1 MAGNI
6 KQPELTVKVIADVV
20 QVEDGLTKAINKA
33 VSDINKDADSKLK
46 KVKVQFDKDDFKAE
60 LGKLSGS
67 VKIKA
72 FDGIGE
78 QIGNGVADAIKKSL
92 QNIKIGN
99 IGIGGVSG
107 AKGSDIGQDR
117 SNQISAWA
125 KQYADQETKLYGA
138 AVDALNKVSK
148 LSLDDFNK
156 VVEAFEN
163 YENNLKEFTSRMPK
177 KEKSSFETALRNE
190 YSKSQYDSFH
200 TVKQGLENVWGDGSI
215 SSILKQFTKHPAA
228 SSAKF
233 AMPKNLKPLE
243 YTPIDQSD
251 LVVGLDQVTQKI
263 NETVKA
269 QNDSVKIMTQNVQME
284 SSTVSQANKTA
295 DDHAEIMKLA
305 AEAEKAKASQ
315 SQQTGDAIRKETQAV
330 QSSNNAL
337 KQHAQA
343 LADANEEGEQA
354 EHIASMYGYTIAQGI
369 SANAKDVQAIAELAQ
384 KQKEAGYELQ
394 SVSVD
399 KAFDDNGVT
408 NLSGSL
414 KYYNK
419 ELQTTITQSYTAVKA
434 REQEEQGVYELNL
447 AHERLVKTYKQ
458 EKTEN
463 AALLRDQA
471 DSMKRQFS
479 AQVEAAHQSMDSVL
493 TGNLKSYFGDDFIVD
508 TEDKLKE
515 LRRAIQ
521 AAKLNLSALEQEAK
535 SGDSFNALT
544 NQFDKLK
551 NVPTQLDKL
560 KTSISRLK
568 SDSYTSDLTGKTHDL
583 NAEYERLVKTY
594 NEIIALQNDVNAGN
608 KVLTP
613 DESRDQIKQ
622 LRNFLSDLRVLGGE
636 TGAQKAVE
644 NKLNALSPEKYNL
657 MFRNLQ
663 SNLQKAEQKFDNLVG
678 TTPELENRLNNVKGI
693 VGKIASGFNGSAS
706 QMDALVRAL
715 KQVSSLNSE
724 LVGAKNSPAN
734 YIAQVYRDRDLWA
747 TQAQKLSL
755 DAGSITQNR
764 FTSAAVDAASDV
776 NTALGKIGAAIKDY
790 EAALKNGNASTDDAV
805 KAVRKQVDEYERLN
819 KIAKDRVALAKQE
832 DNALRTQAVN
842 ARDLQNLEATLRN
855 FGETNGKYRNNAGL
869 AVMYDSI
876 AAGIGDLRDSGK
888 IDDVSIKQ
896 LRERLSLLDSLTT
909 ELGYKGQTYGQRV
922 KDKVAEI
929 KTYTLSI
936 SMFNIAGNAVRQM
949 ISNIVDLDSAMT
961 ELRKVTEETDATYEK
976 FLTNAATRAKNLGAT
991 MSDVVVATSTFARMG
1006 YTLEQSE
1013 QLGDAA
1019 LIAQNVWDN
1028 VGSVDETANAI
1039 ISTMKAFGIAAEDA
1053 ISIVNKLNAVS
1064 NSYAVVSGD
1073 IANAMADTGAALQAA
1088 GNTFDESISLFSATK
1103 HNWLVA

>member
-1 MAGNI
+1 MAG
-6 KQPELTVKVIADVV
+6 KVVAPELTVKVTADRLQV
-20 QVEDGLTKAINKA
+20 QDDLTKVINKA
-33 VSDINKDADSKLK
+33 VGEINKKQNNDNLT
-46 KVKVQFDKDDFKAE
+46 KVKVQLDQDEFQKELSGLSGKVDVKSFDGVGEKIGKDIAASIKAE
-60 LGKLSGS
+60 LKNLNIGSGASVAGQASQTGVKQSRNDEIKSWAQAIAKQQTALFNKVTEATSKAGQVSEKDLTKLMTAADKFENDFKDFISRMTRSEKGTFT
-67 VKIKA
+67 KA
-72 FDGIGE
+72 MKSELAGRPDVMSFFS
-78 QIGNGVADAIKKSL
+78 GNGSASAAQQVQALLGSAPA
-92 QNIKIGN
+92 
-99 IGIGGVSG
+99 SG
-107 AKGSDIGQDR
+107 AKFSVPKL
-117 SNQISAWA
+117 QI
-125 KQYADQETKLYGA
+125 
-138 AVDALNKVSK
+138 
-148 LSLDDFNK
+148 
-156 VVEAFEN
+156 
-163 YENNLKEFTSRMPK
+163 
-177 KEKSSFETALRNE
+177 
-190 YSKSQYDSFH
+190 
-200 TVKQGLENVWGDGSI
+200 
-215 SSILKQFTKHPAA
+215 PAYV
-228 SSAKF
+228 
-233 AMPKNLKPLE
+233 P
-243 YTPIDQSD
+243 
-251 LVVGLDQVTQKI
+251 LDQ
-263 NETVKA
+263 
-269 QNDSVKIMTQNVQME
+269 NDLSGISQPIAEAAKNIKVE
-284 SSTVSQANKTA
+284 SQVVSQANKTA

-315 SQQTGDAIRKETQAV
+315 SQQTGNAIRKETQAV
-330 QSSNNAL
+330 QASNNAL

-369 SANAKDVQAIAELAQ
+369 SANAEDVKAIAELAKAQ
-384 KQKEAGYELQ
+384 EEAGYELQ

-399 KAFDDNGVT
+399 KAFDNNGVT

-419 ELQTTITQSYTAVKA
+419 ELQTTISQSYTAVRA
-434 REQEEQGVYELNL
+434 RKEEEQGVYELNL
-447 AHERLVKTYKQ
+447 AHERLIKTYKQ

-463 AALLRDQA
+463 TALLRDQA

-493 TGNLKSYFGDDFIVD
+493 TGNLKSYFSDNFIVD

-544 NQFDKLK
+544 NQFAKLK
-551 NVPTQLDKL
+551 NVPAQLDKL

-568 SDSYTSDLTGKTHDL
+568 SDSYTSDLTGQTHDL

-613 DESRDQIKQ
+613 DESKDQIKQ

-644 NKLNALSPEKYNL
+644 NKLNTLSPEKYNL

-678 TTPELENRLNNVKGI
+678 TTPELENRLNDVKGI
-693 VGKIASGFNGSAS
+693 VGGIASGFNGSAS

-747 TQAQKLSL
+747 TQAEKLSL

-764 FTSAAVDAASDV
+764 FTSAAVDAARDV
-776 NTALGKIGAAIKDY
+776 NGALGKIGVAIEDY

-876 AAGIGDLRDSGK
+876 AAGIGDLRRDG

-922 KDKVAEI
+922 KAKVSEI
-929 KTYTLSI
+929 GTYFVSI
-936 SMFNIAGNAVRQM
+936 SSLTLAANQIRQM
-949 ISNIVDLDSAMT
+949 ITNVVSLDDAMT

-1013 QLGDAA
+1013 SLGDAA
-1019 LIAQNVWDN
+1019 LIAQNVWDS
-1028 VGSVDETANAI
+1028 VGSIDETANTI
-1039 ISTMKAFGIAAEDA
+1039 ISTMKAFGVEAEDA
-1053 ISIVNKLNAVS
+1053 ISIVDKLNAVS

-1073 IANAMADTGAALQAA
+1073 IANALADAGSALQAA